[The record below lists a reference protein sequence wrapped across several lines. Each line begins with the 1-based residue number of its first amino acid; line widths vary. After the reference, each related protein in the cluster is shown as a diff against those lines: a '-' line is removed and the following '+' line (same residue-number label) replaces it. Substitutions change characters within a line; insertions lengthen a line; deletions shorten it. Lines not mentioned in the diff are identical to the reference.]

1 MAEVTIKK
9 RVHRLETL
17 MAQLI
22 KTVDRTDQQIAQTQ
36 RNLDQFSAETRETRK
51 RSEREM
57 QEFKTEMQASRKRS
71 EREMQE
77 FKTEMQASRERSERE
92 MQEFKTEMQVS
103 REQSER
109 EMQVSREQSEREMIE
124 FKQELRDIDDKMRQ
138 ETERYLRKMGTLV
151 EDMVAPSIPQIL
163 QQVLG
168 YPEDEMELFAIR
180 LKKRHPVTKQ
190 RQEYDVVA
198 VCGDYLCI
206 NETKSSLTPEHVKT
220 FAEKTLLAVREFFPE
235 YAGKQLIGIIATFYM
250 DESLV
255 RHCERLGLIALG
267 FGDNV
272 MEVLNQPGFVPKSF

>member
-57 QEFKTEMQASRKRS
+57 QEFKTEMQASRERS

-77 FKTEMQASRERSERE
+77 FKTEMQVSREQSER
-92 MQEFKTEMQVS
+92 EMQVS